1 MFIYFRHF
9 KSLVGWLIPGC
20 LVYQRRQRKKDLVA
34 WAELSC
40 CHVDKHAISCIYI
53 LKGGEEREKEQE
65 QDKRR
70 RKRIVKEKKQ
80 CISRP
85 FLFKNSNILGKKC
98 SLKLEI
104 ERKNCNWISVT
115 YRTTTANL
123 FDTAKKILVLLKCNK
138 MEETFSKRLQRVSLM
153 VKHTILVFQSLKFY
167 IPTCVKYYSVQS
179 HAWKKLIGGLNG
191 RSRLRAD
198 LLD

>member
-1 MFIYFRHF
+1 M
-9 KSLVGWLIPGC
+9 VNTWLPCVPTAAKKEGLGC
-20 LVYQRRQRKKDLVA
+20 LS
-34 WAELSC
+34 WAELLSC
-40 CHVDKHAISCIYI
+40 WQTCNI
-53 LKGGEEREKEQE
+53 LHIHFERRRGEREREREDLKQKQ